1 MTGEKFNKS
10 EWYFRLPL
18 ATNNRDRDSGK
29 GISLAGITV
38 LRSRMRAKLLQQFY
52 SKSDGR
58 FATEAMAALVQ
69 MCCHSVTSMR
79 VPCHVGVQDI
89 ERADTLAVLL
99 YQKPTTGPE

>member
-1 MTGEKFNKS
+1 
-10 EWYFRLPL
+10 
-18 ATNNRDRDSGK
+18 
-29 GISLAGITV
+29 
-38 LRSRMRAKLLQQFY
+38 MRAKRLQQFY

-69 MCCHSVTSMR
+69 MCCHSVTPMR